1 MENGELWLPHFFIL
15 HSPLKSIVDFAKE
28 LALKRMAVDTDA

>member
-1 MENGELWLPHFFIL
+1 MENCGFHISPFSIL

-28 LALKRMAVDTDA
+28 LALKRMAVESDA